1 MFIQLKDHKAHVYVK
16 NDIDSSKNNFIFI
29 PGAGMD
35 HRTLSMFDFGSIED
49 NYNIIAI
56 DLPGHGY
63 TSGPLIHDVEGHTK
77 FCEELLQHLNLSDC
91 VFAGHSWGGLVALD
105 LSLKVSNKMTICMNI
120 AYPFLVGE
128 LLLDHAKGNL
138 DQAVEFLTKYG
149 VYKFPDV
156 EIKTQGFGVKGSG
169 FYGRSKGEIK
179 SPYGTKTVES
189 DPEREIKLYPLKRL
203 FNQAQKE
210 ISSIDLKSCN
220 KFRLSDDQIANLNNV
235 KFIFCDK
242 DKLARYNSENT
253 ILQNLRLGEDI
264 FILNETGHFPFFED
278 PVQLK
283 TALTKVLVSDVSK

>member
-1 MFIQLKDHKAHVYVK
+1 MFIQLKDHKAHLFIK
-16 NDIDSSKNNFIFI
+16 NDLDGSKKNFVFI

-35 HRTLSMFDFGSIED
+35 HRTLSMFKFGSLEEE
-49 NYNIIAI
+49 YNIVAI

-77 FCEELLQHLNLSDC
+77 FCMELFEHIELNNPIF
-91 VFAGHSWGGLVALD
+91 VGHSWGGLVALD
-105 LSLKVSNKMTICMNI
+105 LSLKVSNSMTICMNI
-120 AYPFLVGE
+120 AYPFLVGD
-128 LLLDHAKGNL
+128 LLLEHAKGNL

-149 VYKFPDV
+149 VYKFPEI

-169 FYGRSKGEIK
+169 FYGRTKGEIK

-203 FNQAQKE
+203 FNQTQKE

-220 KFRLSDDQIANLNNV
+220 KYRLSDSQFNELNNV

-242 DKLARYNSENT
+242 DKLARYDSDNI
-253 ILQNLRLGEDI
+253 ILKNLDLEKDI
-264 FILNETGHFPFFED
+264 FILSETGHFPFFED
-278 PVQLK
+278 PDQLQTTLLK
-283 TALTKVLVSDVSK
+283 IL